1 LVNQLAHS
9 LFERLLLM
17 KKSLIA
23 LCLVPVL
30 AVAQQCVLQEKTVS
44 RGVVVI
50 AERSDVRAEVVPGF
64 SGGRNC
70 LVNFRARIGADWHTA
85 FGEYEW
91 PGDRPRS
98 EACAVA
104 LKRAEDA
111 VRERVGRSQV
121 MSEKMLVCRDN
132 PDLETMR
139 QTNPGTV
146 GNLAQFRPHPDRPRE
161 FWHNGAPCRY
171 FLDSALV
178 QNDIRTF
185 EGVICKIHD
194 SKWVV
199 VDKF

>member
-1 LVNQLAHS
+1 
-9 LFERLLLM
+9 M
-17 KKSLIA
+17 KTSLIA

-44 RGVVVI
+44 RGTVII
-50 AERSDVRAEVVPGF
+50 AERSELRAEVVPGF
-64 SGGRNC
+64 SGGRKC
-70 LVNFRARIGADWHTA
+70 MVNFRARIGTEWHTA

-91 PGDRPRS
+91 PGDRPRE

-104 LKRAEDA
+104 VKRAEDS

-132 PDLETMR
+132 PDLETLR
-139 QTNPGTV
+139 STNPGTI
-146 GNLAQFRPHPDRPRE
+146 GELAQFRPHPDRSKE

-171 FLDSALV
+171 FLDSAYV
-178 QNDIRTF
+178 RNDIRTF
-185 EGVICKIHD
+185 EGVICRVHD